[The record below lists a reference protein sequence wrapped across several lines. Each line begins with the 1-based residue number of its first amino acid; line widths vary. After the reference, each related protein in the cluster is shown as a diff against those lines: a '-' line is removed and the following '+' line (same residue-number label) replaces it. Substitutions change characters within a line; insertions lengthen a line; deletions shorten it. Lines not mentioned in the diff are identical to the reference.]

1 MKKGQWFM
9 NDETGVITN
18 IHREAVEWYRQGAT
32 AWLRVVGVTEKKRR
46 VQKMKLTQNKLSV
59 ILATVVAGVSIL
71 ANCMTANAA
80 EPMKT
85 RLENRYVL
93 AGSVDKIEV
102 FRNGIK
108 TIHVIDE
115 NGEEWLYSYAS
126 MEETPA
132 DGQKVTMIMNNNGT
146 KTIHDDI
153 IEDVLW
159 ARPDEVNVD

>member
-1 MKKGQWFM
+1 MKPVLSPTFIVKLSNGIDRAQM
-9 NDETGVITN
+9 SQSGS
-18 IHREAVEWYRQGAT
+18 T
-32 AWLRVVGVTEKKRR
+32 ALLFAVGVTDKKRR

-93 AGSVDKIEV
+93 AGSVDEIEV

-132 DGQKVTMIMNNNGT
+132 DGQNVTMIMNSNGT
-146 KTIHDDI
+146 ETIYDDT

-159 ARPDEVNVD
+159 ARPDEVDVD

>member
-1 MKKGQWFM
+1 
-9 NDETGVITN
+9 
-18 IHREAVEWYRQGAT
+18 
-32 AWLRVVGVTEKKRR
+32 
-46 VQKMKLTQNKLSV
+46 MKLTQNKLSV
-59 ILATVVAGVSIL
+59 ILATVVAGISIL

-93 AGSVDKIEV
+93 AGSVDEIEV

-108 TIHVIDE
+108 TIHVVDE

-126 MEETPA
+126 MEETPV

-159 ARPDEVNVD
+159 ARPDKVNVD

>member
-1 MKKGQWFM
+1 MRL
-9 NDETGVITN
+9 
-18 IHREAVEWYRQGAT
+18 IH
-32 AWLRVVGVTEKKRR
+32 
-46 VQKMKLTQNKLSV
+46 
-59 ILATVVAGVSIL
+59 IIATVIASISML
-71 ANCMTANAA
+71 VNCMTANTTNSV
-80 EPMKT
+80 KI
-85 RLENRYVL
+85 RLQNRYVL
-93 AGSVDKIEV
+93 AGHVDEIEV

-159 ARPDEVNVD
+159 AQPDEVND

>member
-1 MKKGQWFM
+1 
-9 NDETGVITN
+9 
-18 IHREAVEWYRQGAT
+18 
-32 AWLRVVGVTEKKRR
+32 
-46 VQKMKLTQNKLSV
+46 MKLTQNKLSV

-93 AGSVDKIEV
+93 AGS
-102 FRNGIK
+102 
-108 TIHVIDE
+108 
-115 NGEEWLYSYAS
+115 

>member
-1 MKKGQWFM
+1 
-9 NDETGVITN
+9 
-18 IHREAVEWYRQGAT
+18 
-32 AWLRVVGVTEKKRR
+32 
-46 VQKMKLTQNKLSV
+46 MKLTQNKLSV

-71 ANCMTANAA
+71 ANCITANAA
-80 EPMKT
+80 ESVKT
-85 RLENRYVL
+85 RLQNRYVL
-93 AGSVDKIEV
+93 AGNVEGIEA

-132 DGQKVTMIMNNNGT
+132 DGQKVTMIMNSNGT
-146 KTIHDDI
+146 ETIYDDT

-159 ARPDEVNVD
+159 ARPDEVND

>member
-1 MKKGQWFM
+1 MRL
-9 NDETGVITN
+9 VHI
-18 IHREAVEWYRQGAT
+18 I
-32 AWLRVVGVTEKKRR
+32 
-46 VQKMKLTQNKLSV
+46 
-59 ILATVVAGVSIL
+59 ATVIASISML
-71 ANCMTANAA
+71 VNCMTANATNSV
-80 EPMKT
+80 KI
-85 RLENRYVL
+85 RLQNRYVL
-93 AGSVDKIEV
+93 AGHVDEIEV

-159 ARPDEVNVD
+159 AQPDEVND

>member
-1 MKKGQWFM
+1 
-9 NDETGVITN
+9 
-18 IHREAVEWYRQGAT
+18 
-32 AWLRVVGVTEKKRR
+32 
-46 VQKMKLTQNKLSV
+46 MKLTQNKLSV

-80 EPMKT
+80 EPMQT

-93 AGSVDKIEV
+93 AGRVDEIEV

-108 TIHVIDE
+108 TIHVVDE

-126 MEETPA
+126 MEEPPA
-132 DGQKVTMIMNNNGT
+132 DGQKVTMVMNGNGT
-146 KTIHDDI
+146 DTIYDDT

-159 ARPDEVNVD
+159 VRPDEVDVD

>member
-1 MKKGQWFM
+1 MKF
-9 NDETGVITN
+9 
-18 IHREAVEWYRQGAT
+18 
-32 AWLRVVGVTEKKRR
+32 
-46 VQKMKLTQNKLSV
+46 TQNKLSV
-59 ILATVVAGVSIL
+59 ILATVVAGISIL
-71 ANCMTANAA
+71 ANCMTANAV

-93 AGSVDKIEV
+93 AGSVDEIEV
-102 FRNGIK
+102 FHNGIK

-132 DGQKVTMIMNNNGT
+132 DGQNVTMIMNSNRT
-146 KTIHDDI
+146 ETIYDDT

-159 ARPDEVNVD
+159 ARPDEVDVD

>member
-1 MKKGQWFM
+1 
-9 NDETGVITN
+9 
-18 IHREAVEWYRQGAT
+18 
-32 AWLRVVGVTEKKRR
+32 
-46 VQKMKLTQNKLSV
+46 MKLTQNKLSV

-80 EPMKT
+80 EPVKT

-93 AGSVDKIEV
+93 AGRVDEIET

-108 TIHVIDE
+108 TIHVLDP

-126 MEETPA
+126 MEETPGS
-132 DGQKVTMIMNNNGT
+132 GQKVTMIMNSNGT
-146 KTIHDDI
+146 ETIYDDT

-159 ARPDEVNVD
+159 ARPGEVNVD

>member
-1 MKKGQWFM
+1 
-9 NDETGVITN
+9 
-18 IHREAVEWYRQGAT
+18 
-32 AWLRVVGVTEKKRR
+32 
-46 VQKMKLTQNKLSV
+46 MKLTQNKLSV

-80 EPMKT
+80 EPVKT
-85 RLENRYVL
+85 RLQNRYIL
-93 AGSVDKIEV
+93 AGNVEEIET

-132 DGQKVTMIMNNNGT
+132 DGQKVTLIMNSNGT
-146 KTIHDDI
+146 ETIYDDI

>member
-1 MKKGQWFM
+1 MKPVLSPTFIVKLSNGIDRAQM
-9 NDETGVITN
+9 SQSGS
-18 IHREAVEWYRQGAT
+18 T
-32 AWLRVVGVTEKKRR
+32 ALLFAVGVADKKRR

-93 AGSVDKIEV
+93 AGSVDEIEV

-132 DGQKVTMIMNNNGT
+132 DGQNVTMIMNSNGT
-146 KTIHDDI
+146 ETIYDDT

>member
-1 MKKGQWFM
+1 MKPVLSPTFIGKLSNGF
-9 NDETGVITN
+9 G
-18 IHREAVEWYRQGAT
+18 
-32 AWLRVVGVTEKKRR
+32 RVRMFLSGSMVFLCAVGVTDKKRR

-93 AGSVDKIEV
+93 AGSVDEIEV

-126 MEETPA
+126 MEETPS
-132 DGQKVTMIMNNNGT
+132 DGQKVTMVMNSNGT
-146 KTIHDDI
+146 ETIYDDT

-159 ARPDEVNVD
+159 ERPD

>member
-1 MKKGQWFM
+1 
-9 NDETGVITN
+9 
-18 IHREAVEWYRQGAT
+18 
-32 AWLRVVGVTEKKRR
+32 
-46 VQKMKLTQNKLSV
+46 MKLTQNKLSV

-93 AGSVDKIEV
+93 DGSVDEIEV
-102 FRNGIK
+102 FRNGIE

>member
-1 MKKGQWFM
+1 MRL
-9 NDETGVITN
+9 
-18 IHREAVEWYRQGAT
+18 IH
-32 AWLRVVGVTEKKRR
+32 
-46 VQKMKLTQNKLSV
+46 
-59 ILATVVAGVSIL
+59 IIATVIASISML
-71 ANCMTANAA
+71 VNCMTANAA
-80 EPMKT
+80 ESVKT
-85 RLENRYVL
+85 RLQNRYVL
-93 AGSVDKIEV
+93 AGYVDETEV

-126 MEETPA
+126 MEEFPA